1 MWSLVYL
8 RGNILLKMASIKIVL
23 WKHDK
28 KKDGTFPLAV
38 RITQNRKTRYIF
50 TGQYILE
57 KDWDKDLGKVKKSHA
72 NSARLNNYLLK
83 KLTEVDSIALEAEGS
98 KEFISS
104 KQIKNKAKHKGRT
117 VSFYQFGAQRVINK
131 FQAGSFSTCKGELS
145 MLFNIREFLKWNRFE
160 EREQVINAIVDRR
173 RNRVGQSRKFGY
185 NFLEHVKG
193 EFGKETSL
201 YFEDIT
207 EAFLS
212 NFKVFCI
219 SYLDHKTR
227 TVTNHLIYIRTLFNA
242 AIKEGIVE
250 AKNYPFAG
258 EKERIRIKP
267 TQKIGLTREEIKL
280 IENVELEKDS
290 PMWHTRNVWLFSY
303 YFAGIRISDVLQM
316 KWSDLMDGRL
326 YYTMNKNEKPLS
338 LKIPDQVKGILD
350 FYRPLRQSNKDFIF
364 PYLKKAN
371 PNSKR
376 DVFVKT
382 RNGTA
387 VLNKHLKEIAKKCGI
402 TKNLSN
408 HIARHSFGNIAGD
421 AISPL
426 MLQKLYR
433 HSDLKTTIMYQANF
447 IHRDADDALEAVLN
461 S

>member
-1 MWSLVYL
+1 
-8 RGNILLKMASIKIVL
+8 
-23 WKHDK
+23 
-28 KKDGTFPLAV
+28 
-38 RITQNRKTRYIF
+38 
-50 TGQYILE
+50 
-57 KDWDKDLGKVKKSHA
+57 
-72 NSARLNNYLLK
+72 
-83 KLTEVDSIALEAEGS
+83 
-98 KEFISS
+98 
-104 KQIKNKAKHKGRT
+104 
-117 VSFYQFGAQRVINK
+117 
-131 FQAGSFSTCKGELS
+131 

-160 EREQVINAIVDRR
+160 EREQVIKGIKDRR

-185 NFLEHVKG
+185 NFLEHVKD

-207 EAFLS
+207 EAYLS

-250 AKNYPFAG
+250 AKHYPFAG

-280 IENVELEKDS
+280 IENAELEKDS
-290 PMWHTRNVWLFSY
+290 AMWHTRNVWLFSY

-338 LKIPDQVKGILD
+338 LKIPDQVMGILD
-350 FYRPLRQSNKDFIF
+350 FYRPSRQSNEDFIF
-364 PYLKKAN
+364 PYVKKAN

-387 VLNKHLKEIAKKCGI
+387 VLNKYLKEIAEKCGI

-447 IHRDADDALEAVLN
+447 IHKDADDALDAVLN

>member
-1 MWSLVYL
+1 MIKKGRYL
-8 RGNILLKMASIKIVL
+8 AI
-23 WKHDK
+23 
-28 KKDGTFPLAV
+28 

-50 TGQYILE
+50 TGKYILE
-57 KDWDKDLGKVKKSHA
+57 KDWDNVLGRVKKSHI

-83 KLTEVDSIALEAEGS
+83 KLTEVDSIALEADAS
-98 KEFISS
+98 KEYISS

-117 VSFYQFGAQRVINK
+117 VSFFQFGAERVTNRY
-131 FQAGSFSTCKGELS
+131 QAGKFSTCKGELS
-145 MLFNIREFLKWNRFE
+145 MLINVHEFLKWNRFE
-160 EREQVINAIVDRR
+160 ERELVINGIKERR
-173 RNRVGQSRKFGY
+173 RIRVGSSRKFGY
-185 NFLEHVKG
+185 NFLEHVKE
-193 EFGKETSL
+193 EFSRDNSL

-219 SYLDHKTR
+219 SYLEHKTR

-250 AKNYPFAG
+250 AKHYPFAG

-267 TQKIGLTREEIKL
+267 TQKIGLTREEIER
-280 IENVELEKDS
+280 IEKVSLKKDS
-290 PMWHTRNVWLFSY
+290 PIWHTRNVWLFSF

-338 LKIPDQVKGILD
+338 LKIPEHAEGILN
-350 FYRPLRQSNKDFIF
+350 FYRPSQRSQDDYIL
-364 PYLKKAN
+364 PYLKHADQK
-371 PNSKR
+371 SKR
-376 DVFVKT
+376 DIFVKT
-382 RNGTA
+382 RNGIA
-387 VLNKHLKEIAKKCGI
+387 VLNKYLKQLAKKCNI

-421 AISPL
+421 TISPL

-447 IHRDADDALEAVLN
+447 IHKDADDALDAVLN

>member
-1 MWSLVYL
+1 
-8 RGNILLKMASIKIVL
+8 MASVKLVL
-23 WKHDK
+23 RTNFVK
-28 KKDGTFPLAV
+28 KNGTCPLAI
-38 RITQNRKTRYIF
+38 RITQNRKTSFIY
-50 TGQYILE
+50 TGKYILE
-57 KDWDKDLGKVKKSHA
+57 KDWNKDLRKVRKSHP
-72 NSARLNNYLLK
+72 NSTRLNNFLLK
-83 KLTEVDSIALEAEGS
+83 KLMEVDDITLAADGS
-98 KEFISS
+98 KDFVSS
-104 KQIKNKAKHKGRT
+104 KEIKKKVKHKGWS
-117 VSFYQFGAQRVINK
+117 VSFFQFGAQRVRNK
-131 FQAGSFSTCKGELS
+131 FQSGSFSTCKGELS

-160 EREQVINAIVDRR
+160 EREQVINGIKERR

-185 NFLEHVKG
+185 NFLEHLKG
-193 EFGKETSL
+193 EFGKESSL

-219 SYLDHKTR
+219 SYLNHKTR

-250 AKNYPFAG
+250 AKHYPFAG

-267 TQKIGLTREEIKL
+267 TQKIGLTREEIQL
-280 IENVELEKDS
+280 IEDVKLEKES
-290 PMWHTRNVWLFSY
+290 NLWHTRNVWLFSF

-316 KWSDLMDGRL
+316 KWSDVMDGRL

-338 LKIPDQVKGILD
+338 LKIPEQAEEILN
-350 FYRPLRQSNKDFIF
+350 FYRPSRESNNGYIF
-364 PYLKKAN
+364 HYLKKAN

-376 DVFVKT
+376 DIFVKT
-382 RNGTA
+382 RNGIA
-387 VLNKHLKEIAKKCGI
+387 VLNKYLKQLAKKCGI

-447 IHRDADDALEAVLN
+447 IHKDADDALDAVLN

>member
-1 MWSLVYL
+1 
-8 RGNILLKMASIKIVL
+8 MASVKLVL
-23 WKHDK
+23 RTNFVK
-28 KKDGTFPLAV
+28 KNGTYPLAI
-38 RITQNRKTRYIF
+38 RITQNRKTSFIY
-50 TGQYILE
+50 TGKYILE
-57 KDWDKDLGKVKKSHA
+57 KDWNKDLRKVRKSHP
-72 NSARLNNYLLK
+72 NSTRLNNFLLK
-83 KLTEVDSIALEAEGS
+83 KLMEVDDISLAADGS
-98 KEFISS
+98 KDFVSS
-104 KQIKNKAKHKGRT
+104 REIKKKVKHKGRS
-117 VSFYQFGAQRVINK
+117 VSFFQFGAQRVGNK
-131 FQAGSFSTCKGELS
+131 FQAGAFSTCKGELS
-145 MLFNIREFLKWNRFE
+145 MLFNVREFLKWNRFE
-160 EREQVINAIVDRR
+160 EREQVIKGIKERR

-185 NFLEHVKG
+185 NFLEHVKD
-193 EFGKETSL
+193 EFGKENSL

-219 SYLDHKTR
+219 SYLNHKTR

-250 AKNYPFAG
+250 AKHYPFAG

-280 IENVELEKDS
+280 IENVELEKNS
-290 PMWHTRNVWLFSY
+290 AMWHTRNVWLFSY

-326 YYTMNKNEKPLS
+326 YYTMNKNEKPVS
-338 LKIPDQVKGILD
+338 LKIPEQAERILNC
-350 FYRPLRQSNKDFIF
+350 YRPSRQSNSNYIF

-376 DVFVKT
+376 DIFVKT

-387 VLNKHLKEIAKKCGI
+387 VLNKYLKQIAEKSGI

-447 IHRDADDALEAVLN
+447 IHKDADDALDAVLN

>member
-1 MWSLVYL
+1 MFHQ
-8 RGNILLKMASIKIVL
+8 MASIKIIL
-23 WKHDK
+23 WKHDQ
-28 KKDGTFPLAV
+28 KKDGTFPLSI

-57 KDWDKDLGKVKKSHA
+57 KDWDKDLGKVKKSHP
-72 NSARLNNYLLK
+72 NSARLNNFLLK
-83 KLTEVDSIALEAEGS
+83 KMTKVDSIALEAEGAGEYVSS
-98 KEFISS
+98 KE
-104 KQIKNKAKHKGRT
+104 IKNKARHKGRM
-117 VSFYQFGAQRVINK
+117 VSFFQYGSQRVRSK
-131 FQAGSFSTCKGELS
+131 FQSGTFSVSKSELS
-145 MLFNIREFLKWNRFE
+145 MLFNMREFLNWNRFE
-160 EREQVINAIVDRR
+160 ERQVVIDGIKERR
-173 RNRVGQSRKFGY
+173 RNRVGRSRKFGY
-185 NFLEHVKG
+185 SFLDEMKR
-193 EFGKETSL
+193 EFEKDTSL
-201 YFEDIT
+201 YFEDIN

-219 SYLDHKTR
+219 SYLEQKTR
-227 TVTNHLIYIRTLFNA
+227 TVTNHLIYIRTLYNA

-250 AKNYPFAG
+250 AKHYPFAG

-267 TQKIGLTREEIKL
+267 TQKIGLTREEIERL
-280 IENVELEKDS
+280 ENVGLEKDS
-290 PMWHTRNVWLFSY
+290 AMWHTRNVWLFSY

-338 LKIPDQVKGILD
+338 LKIPDQAKGILD
-350 FYRPLRQSNKDFIF
+350 HYRPLQQSIDDYIF
-364 PYLKKAN
+364 PYLKNADSK
-371 PNSKR
+371 SKR
-376 DVFVKT
+376 EIYVKSNNAT
-382 RNGTA
+382 S
-387 VLNKHLKEIAKKCGI
+387 VLNKYLKQIAEKCGI

-433 HSDLKTTIMYQANF
+433 HSDLKTTINYQANF
-447 IHRDADDALEAVLN
+447 IHKDADDALDAVLN

>member
-1 MWSLVYL
+1 MYT
-8 RGNILLKMASIKIVL
+8 GK
-23 WKHDK
+23 
-28 KKDGTFPLAV
+28 
-38 RITQNRKTRYIF
+38 YI
-50 TGQYILE
+50 YE
-57 KDWDKDLGKVKKSHA
+57 KDWNKELCKVRKSHP
-72 NSARLNNYLLK
+72 NSTRLNNYLLK
-83 KLTEVDSIALEAEGS
+83 KLAEVDDITLEADKSEDFVSS
-98 KEFISS
+98 KE
-104 KQIKNKAKHKGRT
+104 IKKKIKHKGRS
-117 VSFYQFGAQRVINK
+117 VSFFQFGAERVK
-131 FQAGSFSTCKGELS
+131 SRFQAGKFSTCKGELS
-145 MLFNIREFLKWNRFE
+145 MLFNVREFLKWNRFE
-160 EREQVINAIVDRR
+160 EREKVIKGIQERR

-185 NFLEHVKG
+185 DFLEHVKE
-193 EFGKETSL
+193 EFDKETSL

-207 EAFLS
+207 EAFLN

-219 SYLDHKTR
+219 SYLEHKTR
-227 TVTNHLIYIRTLFNA
+227 TVTNHLIYFRTLFNA

-250 AKNYPFAG
+250 PKYYPFGG
-258 EKERIRIKP
+258 EKERIRVKP
-267 TQKIGLTREEIKL
+267 TQKIGLTKEEIERIEKVKL
-280 IENVELEKDS
+280 KKDG
-290 PMWHTRNVWLFSY
+290 PVWHTRNVWLFSF

-338 LKIPDQVKGILD
+338 LKIPDQAKKILD
-350 FYRPLRQSNKDFIF
+350 FYRPLRQSQDDYIF

-371 PNSKR
+371 PTSKR

-382 RNGTA
+382 RNGT
-387 VLNKHLKEIAKKCGI
+387 VILNKYLKLLAEKCMI

-447 IHRDADDALEAVLN
+447 IHKDADDALDAVLN

>member
-1 MWSLVYL
+1 M
-8 RGNILLKMASIKIVL
+8 
-23 WKHDK
+23 
-28 KKDGTFPLAV
+28 
-38 RITQNRKTRYIF
+38 
-50 TGQYILE
+50 
-57 KDWDKDLGKVKKSHA
+57 
-72 NSARLNNYLLK
+72 
-83 KLTEVDSIALEAEGS
+83 
-98 KEFISS
+98 
-104 KQIKNKAKHKGRT
+104 
-117 VSFYQFGAQRVINK
+117 
-131 FQAGSFSTCKGELS
+131 
-145 MLFNIREFLKWNRFE
+145 
-160 EREQVINAIVDRR
+160 
-173 RNRVGQSRKFGY
+173 
-185 NFLEHVKG
+185 EHVKC

-258 EKERIRIKP
+258 EKERIRIRP

-290 PMWHTRNVWLFSY
+290 AMWHTRNVWLFSY

-338 LKIPDQVKGILD
+338 LKIPDQVMGILD
-350 FYRPLRQSNKDFIF
+350 FYRPSRQSNKDFIF

-371 PNSKR
+371 PNNKR

-387 VLNKHLKEIAKKCGI
+387 VLNKYLKEIAIKCGI

-447 IHRDADDALEAVLN
+447 IHKDADDALDAVLN